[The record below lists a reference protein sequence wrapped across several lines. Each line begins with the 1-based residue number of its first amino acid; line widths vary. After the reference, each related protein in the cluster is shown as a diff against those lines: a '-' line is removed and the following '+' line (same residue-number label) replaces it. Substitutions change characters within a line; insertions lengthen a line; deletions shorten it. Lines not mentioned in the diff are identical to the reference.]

1 MKRAGLIA
9 LGLIL
14 SAGSVAG
21 AKEAGEWVI
30 RRCLNPHDIN
40 YRATA
45 LKVVKCQH
53 QQGNLLTSAEKMSG
67 FEALPDDVSVALMS
81 ATKYQLLGEFN
92 LPGNPDDYAVSDP
105 VVENGENENAT
116 FHFTLTRDRKLEGNL
131 LSRAGFSRGFKTDN
145 ENAPAHTLT
154 VHVTRAD
161 IKLTATY
168 ICAIPATQDF
178 IK

>member
-1 MKRAGLIA
+1 MRRAGLMA
-9 LGLIL
+9 LGLVL
-14 SAGSVAG
+14 AAGSVAG

-40 YRATA
+40 YRQTA
-45 LKVVKCQH
+45 LQVVKCKSTQA
-53 QQGNLLTSAEKMSG
+53 GLLSTAERMSG
-67 FEALPDDVSVALMS
+67 FETMPDDVSVALMS

-145 ENAPAHTLT
+145 EDAPAHTLT
-154 VHVTRAD
+154 VQVTRAD
-161 IKLTATY
+161 ANLTATY
-168 ICAIPATQDF
+168 TCAIPATRDF
-178 IK
+178 VK